1 MPRFGGRWTKRR
13 RRPESWSPEY
23 RVAETDP
30 ISTSGP
36 STSPRALPAA
46 AGARSAL
53 SNAELDG
60 QVLIPQLVVGS
71 PSPTVEPSVIAEPFG
86 TIPFRPDTALD
97 GWSTDHF
104 TVRGASVRGH
114 LHRYNGAPRQDEF
127 AVHHLPGGR
136 LLVLVA
142 DGVSQA
148 RLAHIGAM
156 TVVRAAAQWIQKQL
170 PANTEETDWRGMVDS
185 VAWAMAEQAKILFGL
200 DAPDSA
206 RAEQELATTLV
217 CAVIDPQEYGTFRA
231 HIVGVGDSEAWLLCH
246 GTFTRLLKG
255 KTVDKDG
262 FSSSAVSG
270 LPRVPPDEIRPTV
283 VHAGASDVL
292 LVGTDGIGDPLG
304 NGKGGVGRLIR
315 QLLGRA
321 DPPSLIEFAHAIDF
335 SREAFDDDRTLVTVT
350 ARQSAYQSGPLTGSG
365 FIDSPHSSGL
375 TE

>member
-1 MPRFGGRWTKRR
+1 MPSFRGRWTKKKQ
-13 RRPESWSPEY
+13 RPESWAPEY
-23 RVAETDP
+23 LVADTDP
-30 ISTSGP
+30 IPT
-36 STSPRALPAA
+36 RDPAA
-46 AGARSAL
+46 SPGAVPATTEVPGEL
-53 SNAELDG
+53 SPPELRNP
-60 QVLIPQLVVGS
+60 VLIPQLVIGA

-127 AVHHLPGGR
+127 AVHHLPSGR

-170 PANTEETDWRGMVDS
+170 PVNTEETDWRGMVDS

-217 CAVIDPQEYGTFRA
+217 CAVIDPLEYGTFRA
-231 HIVGVGDSEAWLLCH
+231 HIVGVGDSGAWLLRH
-246 GTFTRLLKG
+246 GTFTPLLKG

-270 LPRVPPDEIRPTV
+270 LPRVPPHEIRPTV
-283 VHAGASDVL
+283 VHAGANDVL

-304 NGKGGVGRLIR
+304 KGEGGVGNLIR
-315 QLLGRA
+315 ELLGRA

-335 SREAFDDDRTLVTVT
+335 SREAFDDDRTLVTVA
-350 ARQSAYQSGPLTGSG
+350 ARRSSSQASPLIGTGLSAPSHGSA
-365 FIDSPHSSGL
+365 F

>member
-1 MPRFGGRWTKRR
+1 MARFGGRWTKKRQ
-13 RRPESWSPEY
+13 RPQSWSPDY
-23 RVAETDP
+23 LVPETHP
-30 ISTSGP
+30 IPTPGP
-36 STSPRALPAA
+36 TASPGALPAA
-46 AGARSAL
+46 TEIPGEL
-53 SNAELDG
+53 SPAELRG
-60 QVLIPQLVVGS
+60 SIFIPQLVVGA
-71 PSPTVEPSVIAEPFG
+71 PSPVVEPSVIAEPFG

-114 LHRYNGAPRQDEF
+114 LHRYNGAPRQDDF
-127 AVHHLPGGR
+127 AVHHLPNGR

-170 PANTEETDWRGMVDS
+170 PVNTEETDWRGMVDS

-217 CAVIDPQEYGTFRA
+217 CAVIDPLEDGGFRA
-231 HIVGVGDSEAWLLCH
+231 HLIGVGDSGAWLLRH
-246 GTFTRLLKG
+246 GTFDPLLNG
-255 KTVDKDG
+255 KMVDKDG

-270 LPRVPPDEIRPTV
+270 LPRVPPQEIRPTV
-283 VHAGASDVL
+283 VHAGDNDVL
-292 LVGTDGIGDPLG
+292 LIGTDGIGDPLG
-304 NGKGGVGRLIR
+304 NGEGGVGNLIR

-350 ARQSAYQSGPLTGSG
+350 ARRSGRNPGPLISTG
-365 FIDSPHSSGL
+365 FVDPPDRPGL
-375 TE
+375 TA